1 MGQFRQISTFVEV
14 VAKGSLSAAAR
25 AEGIAPAMIGRRLDA
40 LEQRLGVKLLQRTT
54 RKLALT
60 NEGAAFLE
68 DCQRIL
74 GELEEAEA
82 AVAERSVKASG
93 HLLISA
99 PAGFGRQHVAPLI
112 PSFVAEHRDVTV
124 SLNLNDR
131 LVDLIG
137 EGIDVAIRIASLS
150 DSSLVSTKLA
160 DNQRVLVGSPAY
172 LKRAGTPRIPA
183 DLAKH
188 NCLAISS
195 EGSQRGWTF
204 RENGKNVILKVAG
217 NMVCNDGEVLHD
229 WALAGKGLAWRSMWE
244 VGAEIASGQLV
255 TVLDQF
261 AAPGNDI
268 YAVFAQRRHLPLR
281 IRAFV
286 DFLRHSYSQP
296 ITGANALSEDAGPAG
311 ASAASRLRCSP
322 LRARTD
328 VRFSATSAFATMCAG
343 VTQEQSRSLPLTQ
356 STQKRAAEPIKHTQ
370 NPCLTEI

>member
-40 LEQRLGVKLLQRTT
+40 LESRLGVKLLQRTT

-60 NEGAAFLE
+60 DEGAAFLE

-74 GELEEAEA
+74 AELEEAES
-82 AVAERSVKASG
+82 AVAERSAHATG
-93 HLLISA
+93 HLMISA
-99 PAGFGRQHVAPLI
+99 PAGFGRQHVAPLL
-112 PSFVAEHRDVTV
+112 PSFLAEHRDVTAT
-124 SLNLNDR
+124 LNMSDR
-131 LVDLIG
+131 VVDIVG

-150 DSSLVSTKLA
+150 DSNLVSVKLA
-160 DNQRVLVGSPAY
+160 DNERVIVAAPSY
-172 LKRAGTPRIPA
+172 LKRYGEPKTLA

-195 EGSQRGWTF
+195 EGSQRGWTL
-204 RENGKNVILKVAG
+204 RDNDKNVVLKVSG
-217 NMVCNDGEVLHD
+217 NMGCNDGQVLHE

-244 VGAEIASGQLV
+244 VGSAIEAGKLQ
-255 TVLDQF
+255 TVLDRH

-286 DFLRHSYSQP
+286 DFLRHTYAQP
-296 ITGANALSEDAGPAG
+296 DYWRKSG
-311 ASAASRLRCSP
+311 
-322 LRARTD
+322 
-328 VRFSATSAFATMCAG
+328 
-343 VTQEQSRSLPLTQ
+343 
-356 STQKRAAEPIKHTQ
+356 K
-370 NPCLTEI
+370 

>member
-14 VAKGSLSAAAR
+14 IARGSLSAAAR

-74 GELEEAEA
+74 AELEEAES
-82 AVAERSVKASG
+82 AVAERSARATG

-99 PAGFGRQHVAPLI
+99 PAGFGRQHVAPLL
-112 PSFVAEHRDVTV
+112 PSFLAEHRDVTLN
-124 SLNLNDR
+124 LNLNDR
-131 LVDLIG
+131 VVDVIG
-137 EGIDVAIRIASLS
+137 EGVDVAIRIASLG
-150 DSSLVSTKLA
+150 DSSLVGVKLA
-160 DNQRVLVGSPAY
+160 DNHRVVVASPAY
-172 LKRAGTPRIPA
+172 LKRHGTPA
-183 DLAKH
+183 SLAELAKH

-204 RENGKNVILKVAG
+204 REHGKNVTLKVAG

-244 VGAEIASGQLV
+244 VGAEIEAGRLA

-268 YAVFAQRRHLPLR
+268 HAVFAQRRHLPLR

-286 DFLRHSYSQP
+286 DFLRHSYAQP
-296 ITGANALSEDAGPAG
+296 DYW
-311 ASAASRLRCSP
+311 
-322 LRARTD
+322 
-328 VRFSATSAFATMCAG
+328 
-343 VTQEQSRSLPLTQ
+343 RSMG
-356 STQKRAAEPIKHTQ
+356 
-370 NPCLTEI
+370 

>member
-14 VAKGSLSAAAR
+14 VSKGSLSAAAR

-40 LEQRLGVKLLQRTT
+40 LESRLGVKLLQRTT

-74 GELEEAEA
+74 AELEEAET
-82 AVAERSVKASG
+82 AVAERSAHATG
-93 HLLISA
+93 HLMISA

-112 PSFVAEHRDVTV
+112 PSFLSEHRDVSVT
-124 SLNLNDR
+124 LNMSDR
-131 LVDLIG
+131 VVDIVG

-150 DSSLVSTKLA
+150 DSNLVSVKLA
-160 DNQRVLVGSPAY
+160 DNERVVVAAPSY
-172 LKRAGTPRIPA
+172 LKRHGEPKTLA
-183 DLAKH
+183 DLSKH

-204 RENGKNVILKVAG
+204 RENGKNLVLKVNG
-217 NMVCNDGEVLHD
+217 NMASNDGQVLHD

-244 VGAEIASGQLV
+244 VGNEIEAGKLQ
-255 TVLDQF
+255 TVLNEHS
-261 AAPGNDI
+261 APGNDI

-286 DFLRHSYSQP
+286 DFLRHTYAQP
-296 ITGANALSEDAGPAG
+296 DYWRKTG
-311 ASAASRLRCSP
+311 
-322 LRARTD
+322 
-328 VRFSATSAFATMCAG
+328 
-343 VTQEQSRSLPLTQ
+343 
-356 STQKRAAEPIKHTQ
+356 K
-370 NPCLTEI
+370 